1 MRCLLYYP
9 VGTSGQTLVLCD
21 EVLKHFAAHRQRLPW
36 QAEAGGQ
43 LFARLEA
50 PDICIVEATGPRST
64 DKRGRTHYHPDRR
77 AEQGEIR
84 ERHGHGLH
92 YVGDWHTHP
101 VRQPD
106 ASCVDLDNINDC
118 VAKSRH
124 ELNGFV
130 LIIVGTACAPKGLR
144 VSVHEGERDHVLH
157 PQACERMIMSDR

>member
-1 MRCLLYYP
+1 MLYYP
-9 VGTSGQTLVLCD
+9 VGDSGQTLVLCD
-21 EVLKHFAAHRQRLPW
+21 QVLKHFAAHRQRLPW

-50 PDICIVEATGPRST
+50 PDIHIVEATGPRLT
-64 DKRGRTHYHPDRR
+64 DKRGRTYYRPDRR
-77 AEQGEIR
+77 AEQREIR

-101 VRQPD
+101 VRHPD
-106 ASCVDLDNINDC
+106 ASCVDLNNINDC

-130 LIIVGTACAPKGLR
+130 LIIVGTARTPAGLR
-144 VSVHEGERDHVLH
+144 VSVHDGEHCHVLH
-157 PQACERMIMSDR
+157 PRACGTILVSEH